1 MSARRG
7 PKQTAKRTFSA
18 ELEEWLESRGKKTI
32 QGLLHEF
39 QEKSFAILCLLLMS
53 IPALPLPTGGV
64 THVFEIIVMLL
75 ALEMIIGR
83 RTPWLP
89 KRALR
94 HELGPATQKKAIPFI
109 VRRVRWFEKHSRHRL
124 SGLLRNRLTLS
135 VLGFVILGF
144 ALTAFLSPPFSGLD
158 TVPSLGVVILAL
170 GLILEDALLML
181 AGIVV
186 GAAGVALVIAIGS
199 AAAHFLF

>member
-1 MSARRG
+1 MGARRDRMPG
-7 PKQTAKRTFSA
+7 AKRTFSA
-18 ELEEWLESRGKKTI
+18 EIEEWLNSRGTKTI
-32 QGLLHEF
+32 QGLLHAF

-75 ALEMIIGR
+75 ALEMIIGW

-109 VRRVRWFEKHSRHRL
+109 VRRVRWFEKHSRHRV
-124 SGLLRNRLTLS
+124 SGLLRNRLTSS
-135 VLGFVILGF
+135 VLGFVILGL
-144 ALTAFLSPPFSGLD
+144 ALTSFLSPPFSGLD
-158 TVPSLGVVILAL
+158 TIPSLGLVILSL
-170 GLILEDALLML
+170 GLILEDALLVFVGM
-181 AGIVV
+181 VV